1 MSKAVDKLRQRCE
14 EMLAVDEEILLDTEC
29 GVYRR
34 TLLFSALGAGRAF
47 LTGARLIWIRR
58 STPPPFSWLL
68 PLISIPELIEV
79 RLPRVE
85 MLRRE
90 RWGLNS
96 FHLRIRSEGR
106 EYFYRLGRGPYPL
119 LRQNPQTS
127 EEWFSMLERLRNPP
141 AAKAESRR
149 DDRER

>member
-1 MSKAVDKLRQRCE
+1 MSERVDKLRQRCE
-14 EMLAVDEEILLDTEC
+14 EMLAADEEILLDTEC
-29 GVYRR
+29 SVYRR
-34 TLLFSALGAGRAF
+34 RFPFPDIGPGRAF
-47 LTGARLIWIRR
+47 LTDARLIWIRR
-58 STPPPFSWLL
+58 STPSPFSWLL
-68 PLISIPELIEV
+68 PLMSIPESIEV

-106 EYFYRLGRGPYPL
+106 EYFYRLGKGPYPL

-127 EEWFSMLERLRNPP
+127 TEWFSMLERLRNPP
-141 AAKAESRR
+141 AVKVES
-149 DDRER
+149 